1 MIKPLQIL
9 ILLQWVCL
17 LGAVICNAG
26 VTPKWIN
33 QRPRLPDY
41 YVGIGMAEK
50 SDADDYK
57 QRAKS
62 NALLDLA
69 HEISVAVSGTFV
81 ENIVEKTGLSEK
93 MVRSEIRLSSTALI
107 HDHELVDQWEDDDIY
122 WVYYRLSKKRYHKRL
137 NRRRATASKL
147 AADMFQ
153 RAVAAGKDQKIVSA
167 LRFDYQA
174 LQQLSDFLG
183 ESIEIKINGRTQPLG
198 NAIYAHLQG
207 LMTAIR
213 ISSAQPEFPVFMGN
227 ATPANLSVT
236 ATISTDSRDS
246 TAVAKLPIQFSFPR
260 PLKNTTATRYT
271 DQYGRAHCRV
281 GFVKSITN
289 SPVVTVSIDTK
300 TLFPKADLVLEA
312 LLKKVSRPQTTIRLM
327 PISDPKE
334 FLWRQKFQGRNVAVL
349 SAYQIGERA
358 VSWPKFYNEMTQ
370 HLKSVGANII
380 APPSA
385 LSVEKIIE
393 LSDRPEKVF
402 KTEALEETEIVI
414 IVTAQGKLNQ
424 RKNPQNP
431 FGEDVQFAGEFYN
444 VVQRDGVVTFTD
456 RYRAM
461 SGYNPMGEKMCMEV
475 TALNVFKRFKAR
487 YLKQL
492 GRK

>member
-1 MIKPLQIL
+1 MIKALQIL
-9 ILLQWVCL
+9 FLSQWVCL
-17 LGAVICNAG
+17 FGVVICNAG

-33 QRPRLPDY
+33 QRPRLPDD

-93 MVRSEIRLSSTALI
+93 MVRSEIRLSSKALI
-107 HDHELVDQWEDDDIY
+107 HDHELVDQWEDDDSY
-122 WVYYRLSKKRYHKRL
+122 WVYYRLSKKRYRKRL
-137 NRRRATASKL
+137 NRSRATASKL
-147 AADMFQ
+147 AADMFR
-153 RAVAAGKDQKIVSA
+153 RAMAAGRDQKIVSA
-167 LRFDYQA
+167 LRFNYQA

-183 ESIEIKINGRTQPLG
+183 ESIEIEINGRTEPLG

-213 ISSAQPEFPVFMGN
+213 LSSAQPALPVFLGK
-227 ATPANLSVT
+227 ATPANLSVS
-236 ATISTDSRDS
+236 ATISTDGHDS
-246 TAVAKLPIQFSFPR
+246 IAVAKLPIKFSFPWR
-260 PLKNTTATRYT
+260 LKNTTATRYT
-271 DQYGRAHCRV
+271 DQYGRAHCQV
-281 GFVKSITN
+281 GSVKTVDNKPI
-289 SPVVTVSIDTK
+289 VTVSIDTK

-312 LLKKVSRPQTTIRLM
+312 LLKRLSWPQTIIRLTA
-327 PISDPKE
+327 ISDPKE
-334 FLWRQKFQGRNVAVL
+334 YLWRKKFQGHNVAVL
-349 SAYQIGERA
+349 SAYQVDER
-358 VSWPKFYNEMTQ
+358 SEPWPKLYNEMTQ

-380 APPSA
+380 VPPSA
-385 LSVEKIIE
+385 LSVEKIIA
-393 LSDRPEKVF
+393 LSGQPEKIS
-402 KTEALEETEIVI
+402 KIEALEEAEIVI

-444 VVQRDGVVTFTD
+444 IVQREGTVTFAD

-475 TALNVFKRFKAR
+475 TALNVFKRLKAR
-487 YLKQL
+487 YLEQL
-492 GRK
+492 GWN